1 MSFVRWFINA
11 IPRSPKRKGLLM
23 RLYYI
28 WQEGFTQVGHAAAAL
43 MLFSMFAGAV
53 PGFWAAWVFCGLD
66 FMYFLALVPCLF
78 MTARKSK
85 FKAGDIS
92 VRNVYEG
99 EIATIDLHVI
109 AEDKLNA
116 VSLGCF
122 RMDPSL
128 KCEESVLVAIAAG
141 ETAKLTCKIQTKK
154 RGAFEIP
161 KVSVIIPEINGALRY
176 AANAGKAEL
185 LVFPRPLRVGTFP
198 FLTSGASGVVFAP
211 LLMPSLTRGM
221 DFVGVRE
228 YREGDSL
235 RDLHHK
241 AFARYGKPFTKEF
254 ETERGAGAILV
265 LDVTARSLREK
276 SAVEMLIRLASGVGL
291 WLLERKALG
300 RFFIGDDEI
309 ALVEGD
315 GGVSFLE
322 ALARIPAVSWLEA
335 RTSNGSRASRIAKN
349 SRSAV
354 NSRSATS
361 AQKLWSPAARPLGP
375 VLRMGLFATED
386 PLVHKQVIL
395 DAHLKSS
402 DEYKI
407 AISDDVLSVNAALL
421 ERVFNER
428 LHRERAH
435 LERSPENSR
444 EAEVSL

>member
-1 MSFVRWFINA
+1 M
-11 IPRSPKRKGLLM
+11 
-23 RLYYI
+23 
-28 WQEGFTQVGHAAAAL
+28 GHAAAAL

-99 EIATIDLHVI
+99 ETATIDLHVT

-128 KCEESVLVAIAAG
+128 KCEESSLVAIAAG

-161 KVSVIIPEINGALRY
+161 KVAVIIPEINGALRY

-185 LVFPRPLRVGTFP
+185 LVFPSPLRVGTFP

-265 LDVTARSLREK
+265 LDVTARNLREK
-276 SAVEMLIRLASGVGL
+276 SAVEMLIRLAAGVGL
-291 WLLERKALG
+291 WLLERKELG

-309 ALVEGD
+309 ALVQGD

-322 ALARIPAVSWLEA
+322 ALARIPAVSWLE
-335 RTSNGSRASRIAKN
+335 TRA

-361 AQKLWSPAARPLGP
+361 APKLWSPAARPLGP

-386 PLVHKQVIL
+386 SLVHKQVIL
-395 DAHLKSS
+395 DARSKLTNESKT
-402 DEYKI
+402 
-407 AISDDVLSVNAALL
+407 AISDDVLAVNAAHL
-421 ERVFNER
+421 EHVFNER

-435 LERSPENSR
+435 LERSPESSR

>member
-1 MSFVRWFINA
+1 
-11 IPRSPKRKGLLM
+11 M
-23 RLYYI
+23 RMFYI

-99 EIATIDLHVI
+99 ETTTVDLHVF

-128 KCEESVLVAIAAG
+128 KCEESALVMVDAG

-161 KVSVIIPEINGALRY
+161 KVALIIPEINGALRY

-185 LVFPRPLRVGTFP
+185 LVFPRPLRVGAFP
-198 FLTSGASGVVFAP
+198 FLTSGASGAVFAP

-276 SAVEMLIRLASGVGL
+276 SSVEMLIRLAAGVGL

-322 ALARIPAVSWLEA
+322 ALARIPGASWLET
-335 RTSNGSRASRIAKN
+335 RTSRN
-349 SRSAV
+349 
-354 NSRSATS
+354 ATS

-375 VLRMGLFATED
+375 VLRMGLFATDD

-395 DAHLKSS
+395 DAHSKLT
-402 DEYKI
+402 DESKVI
-407 AISDDVLSVNAALL
+407 ISDDILSVNAAHL

-428 LHRERAH
+428 LLRERAH
-435 LERSPENSR
+435 HEHFFRDSFENSR

>member
-1 MSFVRWFINA
+1 
-11 IPRSPKRKGLLM
+11 M
-23 RLYYI
+23 RLYYV

-99 EIATIDLHVI
+99 ETSTIDLHVT

-128 KCEESVLVAIAAG
+128 KCEESTLVAIAAG

-185 LVFPRPLRVGTFP
+185 LVFPRPVRVGSFP
-198 FLTSGASGVVFAP
+198 FLTSGASGAVFAP
-211 LLMPSLTRGM
+211 LLLPSLTRGM

-276 SAVEMLIRLASGVGL
+276 SSVEMLIRLAAGVGL

-300 RFFIGDDEI
+300 RFFIGDVEI
-309 ALVEGD
+309 ALVQGD

-322 ALARIPAVSWLEA
+322 ALARIPAASWLEA
-335 RTSNGSRASRIAKN
+335 RISNGPRN
-349 SRSAV
+349 SR
-354 NSRSATS
+354 NATS
-361 AQKLWSPAARPLGP
+361 APKLWSPAARPLGP

-386 PLVHKQVIL
+386 PFVHKQVIL
-395 DAHLKSS
+395 DAHLKAS
-402 DEYKI
+402 DESKT
-407 AISDDVLSVNAALL
+407 AISDDVLSVNAARL
-421 ERVFNER
+421 EYVFNER
-428 LHRERAH
+428 LHRERTIS
-435 LERSPENSR
+435 ERPLGNSR

>member
-1 MSFVRWFINA
+1 
-11 IPRSPKRKGLLM
+11 M
-23 RLYYI
+23 RLYYV

-99 EIATIDLHVI
+99 ETSTIDLHVT

-128 KCEESVLVAIAAG
+128 KCEESTLVAIAAG
-141 ETAKLTCKIQTKK
+141 EMAKLTCKIQTKK

-185 LVFPRPLRVGTFP
+185 LVYPRPVRVGSFP
-198 FLTSGASGVVFAP
+198 FLTSGASGAVFAP

-276 SAVEMLIRLASGVGL
+276 SSVEMLIRLAAGVGL

-309 ALVEGD
+309 ALVQGD
-315 GGVSFLE
+315 SGVSFLE
-322 ALARIPAVSWLEA
+322 ALARIPAASWLEA
-335 RTSNGSRASRIAKN
+335 RISKGPRN
-349 SRSAV
+349 SR
-354 NSRSATS
+354 NATS
-361 AQKLWSPAARPLGP
+361 APKLWSPAARPLGP

-395 DAHLKSS
+395 DAHLKAS
-402 DEYKI
+402 DESKT
-407 AISDDVLSVNAALL
+407 AISDDVLSVNAARL
-421 ERVFNER
+421 EYVFNER
-428 LHRERAH
+428 LHHERTIS
-435 LERSPENSR
+435 ERPLGNSR

>member
-1 MSFVRWFINA
+1 M
-11 IPRSPKRKGLLM
+11 
-23 RLYYI
+23 
-28 WQEGFTQVGHAAAAL
+28 GHAAAAL

-99 EIATIDLHVI
+99 ETATIDLHVT

-128 KCEESVLVAIAAG
+128 KCEESALVAIVAG

-154 RGAFEIP
+154 RGAFEIS
-161 KVSVIIPEINGALRY
+161 KVAVIIPEINGALRY
-176 AANAGKAEL
+176 AANVGKAEL
-185 LVFPRPLRVGTFP
+185 LVFPCPLRVGTFP
-198 FLTSGASGVVFAP
+198 FLMSGASGVVFAP

-276 SAVEMLIRLASGVGL
+276 SAVEMLIRLAAGVGL

-309 ALVEGD
+309 ALVQGD

-322 ALARIPAVSWLEA
+322 ALARIPAASWLE
-335 RTSNGSRASRIAKN
+335 TRASRN
-349 SRSAV
+349 
-354 NSRSATS
+354 ATS
-361 AQKLWSPAARPLGP
+361 VQKLWSPAARPLGP

-395 DAHLKSS
+395 DAHSKLTNESKT
-402 DEYKI
+402 
-407 AISDDVLSVNAALL
+407 AISDDVLSVNAAHL
-421 ERVFNER
+421 EKAFQ
-428 LHRERAH
+428 
-435 LERSPENSR
+435 ERSPENSR

>member
-1 MSFVRWFINA
+1 
-11 IPRSPKRKGLLM
+11 M
-23 RLYYI
+23 RLFYI

-43 MLFSMFAGAV
+43 LMFSMFAGAV

-66 FMYFLALVPCLF
+66 FMYFLALVPSLF

-85 FKAGDIS
+85 FKAGDIA

-99 EIATIDLHVI
+99 EIATVSLQVHAV
-109 AEDKLNA
+109 DKLNA

-122 RMDPSL
+122 RMDSSL
-128 KCEESVLVAIAAG
+128 LCEESALVPIAAG
-141 ETAKLTCKIQTKK
+141 ETMELSCKIQTKK
-154 RGAFEIP
+154 RGAFDIP
-161 KVSVIIPEINGALRY
+161 KVSVIVPEINGALRY
-176 AANAGKAEL
+176 AADSGKAEL
-185 LVFPRPLRVGTFP
+185 LVFPRPLRVSAFP

-265 LDVTARSLREK
+265 LDVTARNLREK
-276 SAVEMLIRLASGVGL
+276 SSVEMLIRLAAGVGL
-291 WLLERKALG
+291 WLLERSALG

-309 ALVEGD
+309 PLVQGD
-315 GGVSFLE
+315 GGVSLLE
-322 ALARIPAVSWLEA
+322 SLARIPPASLLEMHSLKGW
-335 RTSNGSRASRIAKN
+335 RTSRVSTN
-349 SRSAV
+349 SRNV
-354 NSRSATS
+354 TS
-361 AQKLWSPAARPLGP
+361 APKLWSPAARPLGP

-395 DAHLKSS
+395 DAHLKAS
-402 DEYKI
+402 DESKT
-407 AISDDVLSVNAALL
+407 AISDDVLSVNAARL
-421 ERVFNER
+421 EYVFNER
-428 LHRERAH
+428 LHRERTIS
-435 LERSPENSR
+435 ERPLGNSR

>member
-1 MSFVRWFINA
+1 M
-11 IPRSPKRKGLLM
+11 
-23 RLYYI
+23 
-28 WQEGFTQVGHAAAAL
+28 GHAAAAL
-43 MLFSMFAGAV
+43 ILFSMFAGAV

-99 EIATIDLHVI
+99 ETTTVDLHVF

-128 KCEESVLVAIAAG
+128 KCEESALVMVDAG

-161 KVSVIIPEINGALRY
+161 KVALIISEINGALRY

-185 LVFPRPLRVGTFP
+185 LVFPHPLRVGAFP

-276 SAVEMLIRLASGVGL
+276 SSVEMLIRLAAGVGL

-322 ALARIPAVSWLEA
+322 ALARIPGASWLET
-335 RTSNGSRASRIAKN
+335 RTSRN
-349 SRSAV
+349 
-354 NSRSATS
+354 ATS

-375 VLRMGLFATED
+375 VLRMGLFATDD

-395 DAHLKSS
+395 DAHSKLT
-402 DEYKI
+402 DESKN
-407 AISDDVLSVNAALL
+407 AISDDILSVNAAHL

-428 LHRERAH
+428 LFRERAH
-435 LERSPENSR
+435 HEHFFCDSFENSR

>member
-1 MSFVRWFINA
+1 
-11 IPRSPKRKGLLM
+11 M

-28 WQEGFTQVGHAAAAL
+28 WQEGFTQVGHAALAL

-99 EIATIDLHVI
+99 ETSTIDLHVT
-109 AEDKLNA
+109 AEDKLNS

-128 KCEESVLVAIAAG
+128 KCEESTLVAIAAG
-141 ETAKLTCKIQTKK
+141 EMAKLTCKIQTKK

-185 LVFPRPLRVGTFP
+185 LVFPRPVRVGSFP
-198 FLTSGASGVVFAP
+198 FLTSGASGAVFAP
-211 LLMPSLTRGM
+211 LLLPSLTRGM

-276 SAVEMLIRLASGVGL
+276 SSVEMLIRLAAGVGL

-309 ALVEGD
+309 ALVQGD
-315 GGVSFLE
+315 SGVSFLE
-322 ALARIPAVSWLEA
+322 ALARIPAASWLEA
-335 RTSNGSRASRIAKN
+335 RISKGPRN
-349 SRSAV
+349 SR
-354 NSRSATS
+354 NATS
-361 AQKLWSPAARPLGP
+361 APKLWSPAARPLGP
-375 VLRMGLFATED
+375 VLRMGLFETED

-395 DAHLKSS
+395 DAHLKAS
-402 DEYKI
+402 DESKT
-407 AISDDVLSVNAALL
+407 AISDDVLSVNAARL
-421 ERVFNER
+421 EYVFNER
-428 LHRERAH
+428 LHRERTIS
-435 LERSPENSR
+435 ERPLENSR

>member
-1 MSFVRWFINA
+1 
-11 IPRSPKRKGLLM
+11 M

-28 WQEGFTQVGHAAAAL
+28 WQEGFTQVGHAASAL

-99 EIATIDLHVI
+99 ETSTIDLHVT
-109 AEDKLNA
+109 AEDKLNS

-122 RMDPSL
+122 RMDPTL
-128 KCEESVLVAIAAG
+128 KCEESTLVAIAAG
-141 ETAKLTCKIQTKK
+141 EMAKLTCKIQTKK

-185 LVFPRPLRVGTFP
+185 LVFPRPVRVGSFP
-198 FLTSGASGVVFAP
+198 FLTSGASGAVFAP
-211 LLMPSLTRGM
+211 LLLPSLTRGM

-228 YREGDSL
+228 YRDGDSL

-276 SAVEMLIRLASGVGL
+276 SSVEMLIRLAAGVGL

-309 ALVEGD
+309 ALVQGD
-315 GGVSFLE
+315 SGVSFLE
-322 ALARIPAVSWLEA
+322 ALARIPAASWLEA
-335 RTSNGSRASRIAKN
+335 RISKGPRDSRN
-349 SRSAV
+349 
-354 NSRSATS
+354 ATS
-361 AQKLWSPAARPLGP
+361 APKLWSPAARPLGP
-375 VLRMGLFATED
+375 VLRMGLFETED

-395 DAHLKSS
+395 DAHLKAS
-402 DEYKI
+402 DESKT
-407 AISDDVLSVNAALL
+407 AISDDVLSVNAARL
-421 ERVFNER
+421 EYVFNER
-428 LHRERAH
+428 LHRERTIS
-435 LERSPENSR
+435 ERPLENSR

>member
-1 MSFVRWFINA
+1 
-11 IPRSPKRKGLLM
+11 
-23 RLYYI
+23 
-28 WQEGFTQVGHAAAAL
+28 
-43 MLFSMFAGAV
+43 
-53 PGFWAAWVFCGLD
+53 
-66 FMYFLALVPCLF
+66 
-78 MTARKSK
+78 
-85 FKAGDIS
+85 
-92 VRNVYEG
+92 
-99 EIATIDLHVI
+99 
-109 AEDKLNA
+109 
-116 VSLGCF
+116 
-122 RMDPSL
+122 MDPSL
-128 KCEESVLVAIAAG
+128 KCEESALVAIAAG

-154 RGAFEIP
+154 RGAFEIS
-161 KVSVIIPEINGALRY
+161 KVAVIIPEINGALRY
-176 AANAGKAEL
+176 AANVGKAEL
-185 LVFPRPLRVGTFP
+185 LVFPRPFRVGTFS

-276 SAVEMLIRLASGVGL
+276 SAVEMLIRLAAGVGL

-309 ALVEGD
+309 ALVQGD

-322 ALARIPAVSWLEA
+322 ALARIPAASWLE
-335 RTSNGSRASRIAKN
+335 TRASRN
-349 SRSAV
+349 
-354 NSRSATS
+354 ATG

-395 DAHLKSS
+395 DAHSKLTNES
-402 DEYKI
+402 KI
-407 AISDDVLSVNAALL
+407 AISDDVLAVNAAHL
-421 ERVFNER
+421 EHVFNECLR
-428 LHRERAH
+428 LEQSSRERP
-435 LERSPENSR
+435 LESSR

>member
-1 MSFVRWFINA
+1 MHFFRWFINA

-28 WQEGFTQVGHAAAAL
+28 WQEGFTQVGHAASAL

-99 EIATIDLHVI
+99 ETSTIDLHVT
-109 AEDKLNA
+109 AEDKLNS

-128 KCEESVLVAIAAG
+128 KCEESTLVAIAAG
-141 ETAKLTCKIQTKK
+141 EMAKLTCKIQTKK

-185 LVFPRPLRVGTFP
+185 LVFPRPVRVGSFP
-198 FLTSGASGVVFAP
+198 FLTSGASGAVFAP
-211 LLMPSLTRGM
+211 LLLPSLTRGM

-265 LDVTARSLREK
+265 LDVTARNLREK
-276 SAVEMLIRLASGVGL
+276 SSVEMLIRLAAGVGL

-309 ALVEGD
+309 ALVQGD
-315 GGVSFLE
+315 SGVSFLE
-322 ALARIPAVSWLEA
+322 ALARIPAASWLEA
-335 RTSNGSRASRIAKN
+335 HISKGPRN
-349 SRSAV
+349 SR
-354 NSRSATS
+354 NATS
-361 AQKLWSPAARPLGP
+361 APKLWSPAARPLGP
-375 VLRMGLFATED
+375 VLRMGLFETED

-395 DAHLKSS
+395 DAHLKAS
-402 DEYKI
+402 DESKT
-407 AISDDVLSVNAALL
+407 AISDDVLSVNAARL
-421 ERVFNER
+421 EYVFNER
-428 LHRERAH
+428 LHRERTIS
-435 LERSPENSR
+435 ERPLENSR

>member
-1 MSFVRWFINA
+1 
-11 IPRSPKRKGLLM
+11 M

-28 WQEGFTQVGHAAAAL
+28 WQEGFTQVGHAASAL

-99 EIATIDLHVI
+99 ETSTIDLHVT
-109 AEDKLNA
+109 AEDKLNS

-128 KCEESVLVAIAAG
+128 KCEESTLVAIAAG
-141 ETAKLTCKIQTKK
+141 EMAKLTCKIQTKK

-185 LVFPRPLRVGTFP
+185 LVFPRPVRVGSFP
-198 FLTSGASGVVFAP
+198 FLTSGASGAVFAP
-211 LLMPSLTRGM
+211 LLLPSLTRGM

-276 SAVEMLIRLASGVGL
+276 SSVEMLIRLAAGVGL

-309 ALVEGD
+309 ALVQGD
-315 GGVSFLE
+315 SGVSFLE
-322 ALARIPAVSWLEA
+322 ALARIPAASWLEA
-335 RTSNGSRASRIAKN
+335 RISKGPRN
-349 SRSAV
+349 SR
-354 NSRSATS
+354 NATS
-361 AQKLWSPAARPLGP
+361 APKLWSPAARPLGP
-375 VLRMGLFATED
+375 VLRMGLFETED

-395 DAHLKSS
+395 DARLKAS
-402 DEYKI
+402 DESKT
-407 AISDDVLSVNAALL
+407 AISDDVLSVNAARL
-421 ERVFNER
+421 EYVFNER
-428 LHRERAH
+428 LHRERTIS
-435 LERSPENSR
+435 ERPLENSR

>member
-1 MSFVRWFINA
+1 
-11 IPRSPKRKGLLM
+11 M

-28 WQEGFTQVGHAAAAL
+28 WQEGFTQVGHAASAL

-99 EIATIDLHVI
+99 ETSTIDLHVT
-109 AEDKLNA
+109 AEDKLNS

-122 RMDPSL
+122 RMDPTL
-128 KCEESVLVAIAAG
+128 KCEESTLVAIAAG
-141 ETAKLTCKIQTKK
+141 EMAKLTCKIQTKK

-185 LVFPRPLRVGTFP
+185 LVFPRPVRVGSFP
-198 FLTSGASGVVFAP
+198 FLTSGASGAVFAP
-211 LLMPSLTRGM
+211 LLLPSLTRGM

-276 SAVEMLIRLASGVGL
+276 SSVEMLIRLAAGVGL

-309 ALVEGD
+309 ALVQGD
-315 GGVSFLE
+315 SSVSFLE
-322 ALARIPAVSWLEA
+322 ALARIPAASWLEA
-335 RTSNGSRASRIAKN
+335 RISKGPRDSRN
-349 SRSAV
+349 
-354 NSRSATS
+354 ATS
-361 AQKLWSPAARPLGP
+361 APKLWSPAARPLGP
-375 VLRMGLFATED
+375 VLRMGLFETED

-395 DAHLKSS
+395 DAHLKAS
-402 DEYKI
+402 DESKT
-407 AISDDVLSVNAALL
+407 AISDDVLSVNAARL
-421 ERVFNER
+421 EYVFNER
-428 LHRERAH
+428 LHRERTIS
-435 LERSPENSR
+435 ERPLENSR

>member
-1 MSFVRWFINA
+1 
-11 IPRSPKRKGLLM
+11 M

-43 MLFSMFAGAV
+43 LMFSMFAGAV

-85 FKAGDIS
+85 FKTDNIT

-99 EIATIDLHVI
+99 ETATVSLHIA

-122 RMDPSL
+122 RMDSSL
-128 KCEESVLVAIAAG
+128 LCEESALVPIAAG
-141 ETAKLTCKIQTKK
+141 ETAEMMCRIQTKK
-154 RGAFEIP
+154 RGAFDIP
-161 KVSVIIPEINGALRY
+161 KVSVIVPEINGALRY
-176 AANAGKAEL
+176 AANSGKAEL
-185 LVFPRPLRVGTFP
+185 LVFPRPLRVSVFP
-198 FLTSGASGVVFAP
+198 FLTSGASGIVFAP

-221 DFVGVRE
+221 NFVGVRE

-265 LDVTARSLREK
+265 LDVTARNLREK
-276 SAVEMLIRLASGVGL
+276 SSVEMLIRLAAGVGL
-291 WLLERKALG
+291 WLLERSALG

-309 ALVEGD
+309 PLVQGD
-315 GGVSFLE
+315 GGVSLLE
-322 ALARIPAVSWLEA
+322 SLARIPPAPLLKS
-335 RTSNGSRASRIAKN
+335 GASGD
-349 SRSAV
+349 SA
-354 NSRSATS
+354 NAHKR
-361 AQKLWSPAARPLGP
+361 WSPAARPLGP
-375 VLRMGLFATED
+375 VLRLGLFATED

-395 DAHLKSS
+395 DTRVKKSDDS
-402 DEYKI
+402 KF
-407 AISDDVLSVNAALL
+407 AISDDVLAVNAVRL
-421 ERVFNER
+421 EQSFE
-428 LHRERAH
+428 L
-435 LERSPENSR
+435 SR
-444 EAEVSL
+444 ETEVSL

>member
-1 MSFVRWFINA
+1 MSLFHFFINA

-23 RLYYI
+23 RLYYV

-99 EIATIDLHVI
+99 ETSTIDLHVT

-128 KCEESVLVAIAAG
+128 KCEESTLVAIAAG

-161 KVSVIIPEINGALRY
+161 KVALIIPEINGALRY

-185 LVFPRPLRVGTFP
+185 LVFPRPVRVGSFP
-198 FLTSGASGVVFAP
+198 FLTSGASGAVFAP

-276 SAVEMLIRLASGVGL
+276 SAVEMLIRLAAGVGL

-309 ALVEGD
+309 ALVQGD
-315 GGVSFLE
+315 SGVSFLE
-322 ALARIPAVSWLEA
+322 ALARIPAASWLEA
-335 RTSNGSRASRIAKN
+335 RISKGLRN
-349 SRSAV
+349 SR
-354 NSRSATS
+354 NATS
-361 AQKLWSPAARPLGP
+361 APKLWSPAARPLGP

-395 DAHLKSS
+395 DAHLKAS
-402 DEYKI
+402 DESKT
-407 AISDDVLSVNAALL
+407 AISDDVLSVNAARL
-421 ERVFNER
+421 EYVFNER
-428 LHRERAH
+428 LHRERTIS
-435 LERSPENSR
+435 ERPLGNSR

>member
-1 MSFVRWFINA
+1 
-11 IPRSPKRKGLLM
+11 M

-43 MLFSMFAGAV
+43 MLFSMFAGVV

-66 FMYFLALVPCLF
+66 FMYFLALVPSLF

-99 EIATIDLHVI
+99 ETATIDLHVT

-128 KCEESVLVAIAAG
+128 KCEKSTLIAIAAG
-141 ETAKLTCKIQTKK
+141 ETAKLTCKILTKK

-176 AANAGKAEL
+176 ASNVGKAEL
-185 LVFPRPLRVGTFP
+185 LVFPRPFRVGTFS

-228 YREGDSL
+228 YHEGDSL

-276 SAVEMLIRLASGVGL
+276 SAVEMLIRLAAGVGL

-309 ALVEGD
+309 ALVQGD

-322 ALARIPAVSWLEA
+322 ALARIPAASWLEA
-335 RTSNGSRASRIAKN
+335 RISKGPRN
-349 SRSAV
+349 SR
-354 NSRSATS
+354 NATS
-361 AQKLWSPAARPLGP
+361 APKLWSPAARPLGP
-375 VLRMGLFATED
+375 VLRMGLFVTDD

-395 DAHLKSS
+395 DAHSKLT
-402 DEYKI
+402 DESKT
-407 AISDDVLSVNAALL
+407 AISDDVLSVSA
-421 ERVFNER
+421 
-428 LHRERAH
+428 AH
-435 LERSPENSR
+435 LEKAFQERLRFDQSSRELPLENSR

>member
-1 MSFVRWFINA
+1 
-11 IPRSPKRKGLLM
+11 M
-23 RLYYI
+23 RLYYV

-99 EIATIDLHVI
+99 ETSTVDLHVT

-128 KCEESVLVAIAAG
+128 KCEESTLVAIAAG
-141 ETAKLTCKIQTKK
+141 EMAKLTCKIQTKK

-185 LVFPRPLRVGTFP
+185 LVFPRPVRVGSFP
-198 FLTSGASGVVFAP
+198 FLTSGASGAVFAP

-265 LDVTARSLREK
+265 LDVMARSLREK
-276 SAVEMLIRLASGVGL
+276 SSVEMLIRLAAGVGL

-309 ALVEGD
+309 ALVQGD
-315 GGVSFLE
+315 SGVSFLE
-322 ALARIPAVSWLEA
+322 ALARIPAASWLEA
-335 RTSNGSRASRIAKN
+335 RISKGPRN
-349 SRSAV
+349 SRNVASAP
-354 NSRSATS
+354 
-361 AQKLWSPAARPLGP
+361 KLWSPAARPLGP

-395 DAHLKSS
+395 DAHLKAS
-402 DEYKI
+402 DESKT
-407 AISDDVLSVNAALL
+407 AISDDVLSVNAARLEKTFL
-421 ERVFNER
+421 ERLRN
-428 LHRERAH
+428 ERAH
-435 LERSPENSR
+435 SERPLGNSR

>member
-1 MSFVRWFINA
+1 MSLFRFFINA

-28 WQEGFTQVGHAAAAL
+28 WQEGFTQVGHAAATL

-78 MTARKSK
+78 MTVRKSK
-85 FKAGDIS
+85 FKTGDIS

-99 EIATIDLHVI
+99 ETLTIDLHVT

-128 KCEESVLVAIAAG
+128 KCEESTLVAIAAG
-141 ETAKLTCKIQTKK
+141 EMAKLTCKIQTKK

-176 AANAGKAEL
+176 AANVGKAEL
-185 LVFPRPLRVGTFP
+185 LVFPRPFRVGTFS

-221 DFVGVRE
+221 DFLGVRE

-276 SAVEMLIRLASGVGL
+276 SAVEMLIRLAAGVGL

-309 ALVEGD
+309 ALVQGD

-322 ALARIPAVSWLEA
+322 ALARIPAASWLE
-335 RTSNGSRASRIAKN
+335 TRASRN
-349 SRSAV
+349 
-354 NSRSATS
+354 ATG

-395 DAHLKSS
+395 DAHSKLT
-402 DEYKI
+402 DESKT
-407 AISDDVLSVNAALL
+407 AISDDVLSVNAAHL
-421 ERVFNER
+421 EKAFQER
-428 LHRERAH
+428 LRRERTIS
-435 LERSPENSR
+435 ERPLGNSR

>member
-1 MSFVRWFINA
+1 
-11 IPRSPKRKGLLM
+11 M
-23 RLYYI
+23 RLFYI

-43 MLFSMFAGAV
+43 LMFSMFAGAV

-85 FKAGDIS
+85 FKTDNIT

-99 EIATIDLHVI
+99 ETATVSLLVA

-122 RMDPSL
+122 RMDSSL
-128 KCEESVLVAIAAG
+128 LCEESALVPIAAG
-141 ETAKLTCKIQTKK
+141 ETAEMTCRNQTKK

-161 KVSVIIPEINGALRY
+161 KVSVIAPEINGALRY
-176 AANAGKAEL
+176 AADSGKAEL
-185 LVFPRPLRVGTFP
+185 LVFPRPLRVSAFP

-265 LDVTARSLREK
+265 LDVTARNLREK
-276 SAVEMLIRLASGVGL
+276 SSVEMLIRLAAGIGL
-291 WLLERKALG
+291 WLLERSALG

-309 ALVEGD
+309 PLVQGD
-315 GGVSFLE
+315 GGVSLLE
-322 ALARIPAVSWLEA
+322 SLARIPPASLLEMHSLKGW
-335 RTSNGSRASRIAKN
+335 RTSRVSTN
-349 SRSAV
+349 SRNV
-354 NSRSATS
+354 TKTP
-361 AQKLWSPAARPLGP
+361 KLWSPAARPLGP
-375 VLRMGLFATED
+375 VLRLGLFATED

-395 DAHLKSS
+395 DTRAKNSEDSKS
-402 DEYKI
+402 
-407 AISDDVLSVNAALL
+407 AISDDVLAVNAV
-421 ERVFNER
+421 R
-428 LHRERAH
+428 
-435 LERSPENSR
+435 LERSFEMSR
-444 EAEVSL
+444 ETEVSL

>member
-1 MSFVRWFINA
+1 
-11 IPRSPKRKGLLM
+11 M

-99 EIATIDLHVI
+99 ETATIDLHVT

-128 KCEESVLVAIAAG
+128 KCEESALVAIVAG

-154 RGAFEIP
+154 RGAFEIS
-161 KVSVIIPEINGALRY
+161 KVAVIIPEINGALRY
-176 AANAGKAEL
+176 AANVGKAEL
-185 LVFPRPLRVGTFP
+185 LVFPCPLRVGTFP
-198 FLTSGASGVVFAP
+198 FLMSGASGVVFAP

-276 SAVEMLIRLASGVGL
+276 SAVEMLIRLAAGVGL

-309 ALVEGD
+309 ALVQGD

-322 ALARIPAVSWLEA
+322 ALARIPAASWLE
-335 RTSNGSRASRIAKN
+335 TRASRN
-349 SRSAV
+349 
-354 NSRSATS
+354 ATS
-361 AQKLWSPAARPLGP
+361 VQKLWSPAARPLGP

-395 DAHLKSS
+395 DAHSKLTNESKT
-402 DEYKI
+402 
-407 AISDDVLSVNAALL
+407 AISDDVLSVNAAHL
-421 ERVFNER
+421 EKAFQ
-428 LHRERAH
+428 
-435 LERSPENSR
+435 ERSPENSR